1 MSLQS
6 IQPPHQPNQQ
16 WWLFKLPSLASQTL
30 LSPPQ
35 HQFNSTPI
43 LCPLLSST
51 LIPPSLSIPLSLTSF
66 PSPSPQTLI
75 APTSSSSSFLR
86 LQSSNPNT
94 TPRVLF
100 IVAGPHRGGSQILL
114 RFYVVHEGKS
124 LFSRAQVVC
133 TQKGVSFEPR
143 LGVLLD
149 LNHGLSVKLAGGV
162 NYFALCL
169 NSSPKVLV
177 FGVKMVGGDEI
188 GVKLMR
194 CAVIECCTHV
204 WSMSVSFGFLIL
216 GEDNGV
222 RVFNLRA
229 LAKGKAKKVK
239 CSISNVSENHCLN
252 GRQDDDRGSRSLN
265 GASEIPCNDSLD
277 GKINKHCAAE
287 QRSIGFP
294 QKSNELGAC
303 FITFTRKEV
312 GNMQSMRASAKAVSV
327 QALFS
332 KKFLVLDSTGD
343 LHVLCL
349 ANPALGSNLYLNSHM
364 RQLPHAFKVQKLA
377 ILPDI
382 SSRTQTIWVSDLYHS
397 VHVLAVSDIEPS
409 LHKTDAS
416 KCKEKLMQISVIQA
430 IFAGEKIQDVVP
442 LAANGILLLGQDNLY
457 VYAIS

>member
-6 IQPPHQPNQQ
+6 ITTMVVVQAS
-16 WWLFKLPSLASQTL
+16 KLSFTNPS
-30 LSPPQ
+30 
-35 HQFNSTPI
+35 
-43 LCPLLSST
+43 LSST
-51 LIPPSLSIPLSLTSF
+51 TSLQFDAHSLSLALIHSDSSISLYPSLSPLSLTSF

-75 APTSSSSSFLR
+75 PPPSSSSSFLS

-114 RFYVVHEGKS
+114 RFYIVHESKN

-149 LNHGLSVKLAGGV
+149 LNHGLSVKLAGGI

-169 NSSPKVLV
+169 NSSSKVLV

-252 GRQDDDRGSRSLN
+252 GRHDDGRGSPN
-265 GASEIPCNDSLD
+265 GSSEVPCNDLSD
-277 GKINKHCAAE
+277 GKINKLSAAKQQLE
-287 QRSIGFP
+287 QKSIGFP
-294 QKSNELGAC
+294 QNSIEVGEC
-303 FITFTRKEV
+303 FVTFTRKEE
-312 GNMQSMRASAKAVSV
+312 GNLQSMRASVKAVSV
-327 QALFS
+327 QALSS
-332 KKFLVLDSTGD
+332 KKFIILDSTGD

-349 ANPALGSNLYLNSHM
+349 ASHALGSNLNYHM
-364 RQLPHAFKVQKLA
+364 RQLPHVVKVQKLA

-382 SSRTQTIWVSDLYHS
+382 SSRTPIIWVSDLYHS
-397 VHVLAVSDIEPS
+397 VHVLGVSDMGPAV
-409 LHKTDAS
+409 HKNDAS
-416 KCKEKLMQISVIQA
+416 KCKDKLMQISVIQA